1 LTRKVIK
8 VYLPPR
14 LRKVEEE
21 MIRDMGISDTE
32 LMRMIL
38 VNYAL
43 HEGYLTPEKYSDI
56 EMKVDI
62 SDR

>member
-1 LTRKVIK
+1 MGKKVIK

-21 MIRDMGISDTE
+21 MRRDLGISDTE

-43 HEGYLTPEKYSDI
+43 HEGYLTSDRYSDI
-56 EMKVDI
+56 ERKADI
-62 SDR
+62 PD

>member
-1 LTRKVIK
+1 MAKKVIK
-8 VYLPPR
+8 IYLPPR

-21 MIRDMGISDTE
+21 MCKNMGISDTE

-56 EMKVDI
+56 ERKVDI

>member
-1 LTRKVIK
+1 MVKKIIK

-21 MIRDMGISDTE
+21 MCKDMGISDTE

-38 VNYAL
+38 VKYAL
-43 HEGYLTPEKYSDI
+43 HEGYLMPEIYSDT
-56 EMKVDI
+56 ESKADI